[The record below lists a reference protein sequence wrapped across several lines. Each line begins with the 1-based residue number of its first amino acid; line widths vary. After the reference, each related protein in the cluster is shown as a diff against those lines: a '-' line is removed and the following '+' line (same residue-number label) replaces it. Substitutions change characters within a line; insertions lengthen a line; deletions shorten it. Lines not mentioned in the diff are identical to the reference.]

1 MHIFSHTRVHQSRN
15 SWWVLTHGKVIS
27 KFKRI
32 CFWEKTNQH
41 LPWGWWGQH
50 RDLQVQSHLLFS
62 YLSPPPEFETTT
74 NKNFAQHSLWDFF
87 SKNGAVL
94 RKRLMRRALWGSET
108 IPKPT
113 AAAPARPQHPS
124 PAQLLLQPS
133 TRLASLTGTAA
144 SWHVLQEPSL
154 RGREKKKK
162 NYYKCSTNYES
173 RGWAFVPALL
183 DFALSL
189 VFPRLRREPRWRRD
203 WPRLCWAPWGHSSL
217 SPGQGTTWV

>member
-1 MHIFSHTRVHQSRN
+1 M
-15 SWWVLTHGKVIS
+15 
-27 KFKRI
+27 
-32 CFWEKTNQH
+32 
-41 LPWGWWGQH
+41 
-50 RDLQVQSHLLFS
+50 QSHLLFS

-74 NKNFAQHSLWDFF
+74 NKNFAQRSLWGFF

-162 NYYKCSTNYES
+162 ITTNVPPIMSHEAELLFLPCWILPFPWYFPGSGGS
-173 RGWAFVPALL
+173 RGDAGTGQGSAGLPGDTAASAQAREPPGFKIKLL
-183 DFALSL
+183 KVLFSSA
-189 VFPRLRREPRWRRD
+189 PQAGMNLRRRRWSCS
-203 WPRLCWAPWGHSSL
+203 WCSHKAECGA
-217 SPGQGTTWV
+217 G